1 MEFKFIFLKY
11 QTWVLLLFSNNQS
24 SLFLAAIIR
33 KNDYFCG
40 KKYHAR
46 YVPLWKPAGF
56 SILQCSALIKRTL
69 LSFAKVVFFFL
80 IAKAI
85 PLKNRENQT
94 SYHYCTFVAHLGDEN
109 R

>member
-46 YVPLWKPAGF
+46 YVPLWK
-56 SILQCSALIKRTL
+56 R
-69 LSFAKVVFFFL
+69 
-80 IAKAI
+80 
-85 PLKNRENQT
+85 
-94 SYHYCTFVAHLGDEN
+94 YAHTEDFCGEA
-109 R
+109 RCW